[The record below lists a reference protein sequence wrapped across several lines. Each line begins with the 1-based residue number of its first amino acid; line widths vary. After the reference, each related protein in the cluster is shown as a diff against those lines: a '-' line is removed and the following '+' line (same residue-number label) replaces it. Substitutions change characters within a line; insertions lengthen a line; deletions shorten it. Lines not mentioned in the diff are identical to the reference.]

1 MNTQKR
7 RAAQILSALLL
18 TLALVL
24 SACGGKTNPGN
35 ETPSAPESTVSAAQS
50 AETGVPESGSES
62 PVEPARLSFSEKD
75 IHTGDLVLVNSVY
88 PFDFEANADTLDIR
102 NIRENQSFY
111 YQVDKL
117 EFSVAGRILPHL
129 DAMIAACDEAMGTKE
144 TGITSAYRTKEYQQG
159 VMEEITAAYGES
171 YAKKYVAAPGYSE
184 HHTGLAVDVGIFYP
198 DGSQGS
204 FSESRNAV
212 WMREN
217 CQKFGFVRRY
227 AEDKTAITG
236 ISNEA
241 WHFRYVGMPH
251 AFYMAANNLCLEEY
265 IDYLRAGTSAEAP
278 LTVTSDDGTYEI
290 FFTAETEIEEPE
302 GEYTISGNNVD
313 GIIVTVKKA

>member
-1 MNTQKR
+1 MNNKKCLK
-7 RAAQILSALLL
+7 AQILSALLL
-18 TLALVL
+18 SLVL
-24 SACGGKTNPGN
+24 LITACGGKKPAEN
-35 ETPSAPESTVSAAQS
+35 ETLPPAESSTASVTAAPETTPAESTPA
-50 AETGVPESGSES
+50 
-62 PVEPARLSFSEKD
+62 PVRLSFSEKD
-75 IHTGDLVLVNSVY
+75 IHTGDLILVNSSY
-88 PFDFEANADTLDIR
+88 PFDFEANADTLDIK

-129 DAMIAACDEAMGTKE
+129 DAMIAACDEAIGTKE

-159 VMEEITAAYGES
+159 VMEEITAAYGED
-171 YAKKYVAAPGYSE
+171 YAKKYVASPGYSE

-204 FSESRNAV
+204 FSESQNAV
-212 WMREN
+212 WMRNN
-217 CQKFGFVRRY
+217 CQHFGFVRRY

-251 AFYMAANNLCLEEY
+251 AFYMTAHNLCLEEY
-265 IDYLRAGTSAEAP
+265 IDFLRAGTSEDEP
-278 LTVTSDDGTYEI
+278 LTVTCDDGTYDI
-290 FFTAETEIEEPE
+290 FFTAEMEIEEPE
-302 GEYTISGNNVD
+302 GMYTVSGNNVD
-313 GIIVTVKKA
+313 GLIVTVKRE